1 MWTIS
6 ARRET
11 ENLKKKAMQQRG
23 RQELMPRSSSPVT
36 VYVELPCIIE
46 QAFSSV
52 VRDNAARME
61 RDSLESQVNDSGV
74 DDQDFGDYAKDF
86 IADSPASLENS
97 LSPTALVPF
106 EGCIIPPLTPQ
117 RFFSPEESLG
127 DLSAEYP
134 QVHYEA
140 PWKVISHCQDRVF
153 KHSLEVNR
161 QLHETLQQ
169 KQEEIYSLQERNSH
183 LRQLAS
189 RAKHLASVLEK
200 LTTST
205 ESSGGEQTS
214 PSKRRRVT
222 AGCEPETSVDD
233 VEDML
238 RDISTRCNAVL
249 HSTSGGNRPE
259 QEAESIRM
267 FGSFSGLQTCV
278 GMVSTVETDGDA
290 AGEGVSSFKTSIRE
304 HGTIRTKV
312 FPHGHV
318 FTSGTQH
325 GGCRFR
331 WVPNQ
336 S

>member
-6 ARRET
+6 ATAET
-11 ENLKKKAMQQRG
+11 RNLKRKMQEKG
-23 RQELMPRSSSPVT
+23 RQEPMPRSSSPLT

-52 VRDNAARME
+52 ACGGAARVG

-86 IADSPASLENS
+86 IADSPVSLENS
-97 LSPTALVPF
+97 LSPAALVPF

-127 DLSAEYP
+127 DFSAEQP

-140 PWKVISHCQDRVF
+140 PWKVIRHCQDRVF
-153 KHSLEVNR
+153 EHSLEVNQ
-161 QLHETLQQ
+161 QLHETLHQR
-169 KQEEIYSLQERNSH
+169 QEEIFSLQERNSH

-200 LTTST
+200 LTASR
-205 ESSGGEQTS
+205 ESSVGGQTS
-214 PSKRRRVT
+214 PSKRRRLA

-233 VEDML
+233 VEGML

-259 QEAESIRM
+259 QELEPIRM

-278 GMVSTVETDGDA
+278 GKVSSVRTEGDA

-318 FTSGTQH
+318 FTSSTQQ